1 MSPAVGGRTP
11 WIFSIRTRLFVALAL
26 LASLLTL
33 SLSIWIER
41 EARGQLEDELT
52 AKLHAVG
59 GAAVVLLKPDLV
71 PGLLRFTPAL
81 RGFGT
86 YQDARRSLLVLRDL
100 TGVRR
105 IFLADLEGHSFVDTD
120 STASIGTALPTL
132 RFHRPVFE
140 RVAAGEPSAVPLF
153 TDVDGQIKKTG
164 YVPVRSRS
172 GEVIAVVGV
181 EADAK
186 FLGAARLLRARI
198 LGVGAAG
205 LIFAV
210 LLSALLARGLTRPL
224 ERLVSWARRL
234 GSGDLSHPVPVGGR
248 DEIGVLGLTLE
259 QMRVHLES
267 QDRELRA
274 MVAGVAHEIRNP
286 LAGIRLYADLI
297 ASDAHLAETQRIR
310 VEKVRREMDQ
320 LARIVDEFLL
330 FARPAHPTPETLDL
344 NLIADELAGLFGP
357 RARSRSVSLELAPEQ
372 PGPCAV
378 LFDATHLRQV
388 LQNLVGNALEA
399 APEGGRVRIVW
410 SPDHAVRVDVEDD
423 GPGIGAGEQDRIFE
437 PFFTT
442 KPTGAGLGLPIV
454 QRLALLNQAR
464 LEVGSSPLGGARF
477 RLWIP
482 RGRAS

>member
-1 MSPAVGGRTP
+1 MTSADRKTP
-11 WIFSIRTRLFVALAL
+11 WIFAIRTRLFVALAL
-26 LASLLTL
+26 LAAVLTL
-33 SLSIWIER
+33 SLSTWIER
-41 EARGQLEDELT
+41 EARKQLEEELT

-71 PGLLRFTPAL
+71 PALLRFTPAL
-81 RGFGT
+81 SGFGT
-86 YQDARRSLLVLRDL
+86 YQDARRNLVMLRDL

-120 STASIGTALPTL
+120 STATIGTALPTV
-132 RFHRPVFE
+132 RFHRSVFE
-140 RVAAGEPSAVPLF
+140 RVAAGEASAVPLF

-164 YVPVRSRS
+164 YVPVRSRD
-172 GEVIAVVGV
+172 GEITAVVGV

-205 LIFAV
+205 LLFAL
-210 LLSALLARGLTRPL
+210 LLSALLARGLTGPL
-224 ERLVSWARRL
+224 ERLAGWARRL
-234 GSGDLSHPVPVGGR
+234 GSGDLSHPVPVEGR
-248 DEIGVLGLTLE
+248 DEIGLLGRTLE
-259 QMRVHLES
+259 QMRIHLES

-286 LAGIRLYADLI
+286 LAGIRLYADLL
-297 ASDAHLAETQRIR
+297 ASDAALAESQRVR

-330 FARPAHPTPETLDL
+330 FARPAHPEPASLDL
-344 NLIADELAGLFGP
+344 EFVAGELAGLFAP
-357 RARSRSVSLELAPEQ
+357 RAESRGVRLELAPEQ
-372 PGPCAV
+372 AGACPV
-378 LFDATHLRQV
+378 LFDPTHLRQV

-399 APEGGRVRIVW
+399 APEGGRVRIGW
-410 SPDHAVRVDVEDD
+410 SRENPVRVEVEDD
-423 GPGIGAGEQDRIFE
+423 GPGIGPEERERIFE

-464 LEVGSSPLGGARF
+464 LEVDSSPLGGARF

>member
-1 MSPAVGGRTP
+1 MTDAGDGRTP
-11 WIFSIRTRLFVALAL
+11 WIFAIRTRLFVALAL
-26 LASLLTL
+26 LAALLTL

-41 EARGQLEDELT
+41 EASRQLEDELT

-81 RGFGT
+81 KGFGT
-86 YQDARRSLLVLRDL
+86 YQDARRNLLVLQQL

-105 IFLADLEGHSFVDTD
+105 IFLADLDGHSFVDTD
-120 STASIGTALPTL
+120 STATIGTALPTL
-132 RFHRPVFE
+132 RFHRAVFDK
-140 RVAAGEPSAVPLF
+140 VAAGEPSAVPLF

-164 YVPVRSRS
+164 YVPVRTRS
-172 GEVIAVVGV
+172 GEVVAVVGV
-181 EADAK
+181 EADAV

-205 LIFAV
+205 LI
-210 LLSALLARGLTRPL
+210 LALILAAFLARGLTRPL
-224 ERLVSWARRL
+224 ERLVVWARRL
-234 GSGDLSHPVPVGGR
+234 GSGDLSHPVPVEGR

-286 LAGIRLYADLI
+286 LAGIKLYADLL
-297 ASDAHLAETQRIR
+297 ASDAALAESQRTR

-330 FARPAHPTPETLDL
+330 FARPAHPSPESIDL
-344 NLIADELAGLFGP
+344 LHVIEEVIGVMGP
-357 RARSRSVSLELAPEQ
+357 RAASRAVSLEMV
-372 PGPCAV
+372 PGPQSCPV
-378 LFDATHLRQV
+378 HFDPTHLRQV
-388 LQNLVGNALEA
+388 LQNLIGNGLEA
-399 APEGGRVRIVW
+399 VEPGGTVRITWRSESQVQ
-410 SPDHAVRVDVEDD
+410 VDVEDD
-423 GPGIGAGEQDRIFE
+423 GPGISAEVRERIFE

-464 LEVGSSPLGGARF
+464 LEVGRSDLGGTRM
-477 RLWIP
+477 RLGMP
-482 RGRAS
+482 RGRAT